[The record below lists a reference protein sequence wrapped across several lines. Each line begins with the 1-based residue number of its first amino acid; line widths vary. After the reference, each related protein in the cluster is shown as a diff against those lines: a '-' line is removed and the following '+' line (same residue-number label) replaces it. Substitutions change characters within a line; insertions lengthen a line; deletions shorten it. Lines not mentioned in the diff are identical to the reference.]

1 MIVCLIKLEIGML
14 VCKNPKLRAVL
25 RIFAPQTS
33 CWGEGAIFFLILY
46 VWGRCDGGGVHVL
59 IAGAGDHGQS
69 ITRLSKYHTQSSGH
83 QLSQAPVLPYSD
95 TLEKC
100 YVSVSIL
107 ITHRTHIKI
116 IPNQN

>member
-1 MIVCLIKLEIGML
+1 MIFRLESIELLSTQRQLNKLPP
-14 VCKNPKLRAVL
+14 PKIETIVQDLQLRAVL

-69 ITRLSKYHTQSSGH
+69 ITTHSQVDTGFLRLPFSHT
-83 QLSQAPVLPYSD
+83 L
-95 TLEKC
+95 
-100 YVSVSIL
+100 IL
-107 ITHRTHIKI
+107 LRNVTY
-116 IPNQN
+116 Q